1 MRPDATPQ
9 RAAHEAAGLED
20 TATDIRHLT
29 IEELTAR
36 LASRDPIPGGGSAA
50 AIAGAMGAALVGM
63 VAELTIGR
71 PDAEPHAAELASLRD
86 DAARFRDE
94 LLSLAQT
101 DAAAYAAVVAA
112 RRLPRESDEEK
123 AARRATLDEAMVAAA
138 DAPLHVARLAAAT
151 LELAARIAPIGNPNA
166 ASDAGVA
173 AQLASAGVRGAVLNV
188 RINLPYLPAVAGLRD
203 SAPAELEQLEAR
215 SAEVERS
222 TVEEVNRRIGP
233 S

>member
-1 MRPDATPQ
+1 
-9 RAAHEAAGLED
+9 LED
-20 TATDIRHLT
+20 TATDLRHLPVG
-29 IEELTAR
+29 ELTSR
-36 LASRDPIPGGGSAA
+36 LASHDPIPGGGSAA

-71 PDAEPHAAELASLRD
+71 PDAEAQAAELASLRD
-86 DAARFRDE
+86 DAARYRDE
-94 LLSLAQT
+94 LLTLAQT

-112 RRLPRESDEEK
+112 RKLPKSTDDEK
-123 AARRATLDEAMVAAA
+123 AARRAAIDTAMVGAA

-173 AQLASAGVRGAVLNV
+173 AQLASAAVRGAVLNV
-188 RINLPYLPAVAGLRD
+188 RINLPYLPAGAELRD
-203 SAPAELEQLEAR
+203 TAPAELEVLEAR
-215 SAEVERS
+215 ADEVERR
-222 TVEEVNRRIGP
+222 TVAEVNRRITP